1 MSRISDPDGSIFLQ
15 KDSVAADI
23 DRSHVPSLRPRL
35 FRVSRVNSGVSVFTT
50 LPLGA
55 NSLRK
60 CLPSCNSRLP
70 EFLKLL
76 HPTGHVGRN
85 SYVTISMNEK
95 VSSELVALGSKHK
108 DPKTLLGYIE
118 PSSMS
123 LMAGAL
129 SIGSAVAS
137 SRKRKS
143 CGAFDSLSDS
153 DSSVAELLPL
163 NHEEHLS
170 GSSSSSSS
178 SSINV
183 SSRSAN
189 RPNLP
194 AVNNVYNF
202 SFGN

>member
-1 MSRISDPDGSIFLQ
+1 M
-15 KDSVAADI
+15 
-23 DRSHVPSLRPRL
+23 
-35 FRVSRVNSGVSVFTT
+35 
-50 LPLGA
+50 
-55 NSLRK
+55 
-60 CLPSCNSRLP
+60 
-70 EFLKLL
+70 
-76 HPTGHVGRN
+76 
-85 SYVTISMNEK
+85 YV
-95 VSSELVALGSKHK
+95 LVWYKA
-108 DPKTLLGYIE
+108 T
-118 PSSMS
+118 
-123 LMAGAL
+123 AGAL

-153 DSSVAELLPL
+153 DSSVVELLPL

-170 GSSSSSSS
+170 GSSSSSS

-194 AVNNVYNF
+194 AVNNVYNS

>member
-1 MSRISDPDGSIFLQ
+1 MLY
-15 KDSVAADI
+15 SV
-23 DRSHVPSLRPRL
+23 VY
-35 FRVSRVNSGVSVFTT
+35 N
-50 LPLGA
+50 
-55 NSLRK
+55 
-60 CLPSCNSRLP
+60 
-70 EFLKLL
+70 
-76 HPTGHVGRN
+76 
-85 SYVTISMNEK
+85 K

-123 LMAGAL
+123 LIAGAL

-143 CGAFDSLSDS
+143 WGAFDSLSDS

-178 SSINV
+178 SSSINV
-183 SSRSAN
+183 SSRFAN